1 MPVPRRPQAATALAL
16 LLASGGLAACGS
28 SSSGSSEP
36 QPAKVENVRGQRRIV
51 LSRQASERIGLR
63 TVPIAPAGGGAR
75 RLTFVPYSALMYE
88 PDGSAFVYE
97 RSAPLAFV
105 RRPVGVDHIAGNDA
119 FLSSGPPAGTSVVT
133 VGADELH
140 GVEIGVAEE

>member
-1 MPVPRRPQAATALAL
+1 M
-16 LLASGGLAACGS
+16 
-28 SSSGSSEP
+28 
-36 QPAKVENVRGQRRIV
+36 

-88 PDGSAFVYE
+88 PDGSAFVYQ